1 MINYISNEKHK
12 IIDLIV
18 GLINVNVKVD
28 LSYYATKA
36 DIKNILYVDT
46 SSFALKPNL
55 TGLKPEMEKSYIGK
69 LVPGPANLS
78 KLSDVVKN
86 VVVKK
91 AVYEKVNTI
100 HANRFILKTKYDT
113 DKSEL
118 QKKISD
124 TRGTQ

>member
-1 MINYISNEKHK
+1 
-12 IIDLIV
+12 
-18 GLINVNVKVD
+18 
-28 LSYYATKA
+28 
-36 DIKNILYVDT
+36 
-46 SSFALKPNL
+46 
-55 TGLKPEMEKSYIGK
+55 MEKSYIGK

-91 AVYEKVNTI
+91 AVYEKVNNI

>member
-1 MINYISNEKHK
+1 MIH
-12 IIDLIV
+12 LIV
-18 GLINVNVKVD
+18 GLININVKVD

-36 DIKNILYVDT
+36 DIKNILYIDT

-55 TGLKPEMEKSYIGK
+55 AGLKPEMEKSYIGK
-69 LVPGPANLS
+69 LVPALANLS

-86 VVVKK
+86 DVLKK
-91 AVYEKVNTI
+91 AVYDKLVEKVNYI

-113 DKSEL
+113 NKSEL

-124 TRGTQ
+124 ASGTQ

>member
-28 LSYYATKA
+28 LSYYVTKA

-55 TGLKPEMEKSYIGK
+55 AEMEKSYIGK

-86 VVVKK
+86 DVVKK
-91 AVYEKVNTI
+91 AVYDKLVEKVNNI

-124 TRGTQ
+124 TSGTQ

>member
-28 LSYYATKA
+28 LSYYVTKA

-55 TGLKPEMEKSYIGK
+55 AEMEKSYIGK